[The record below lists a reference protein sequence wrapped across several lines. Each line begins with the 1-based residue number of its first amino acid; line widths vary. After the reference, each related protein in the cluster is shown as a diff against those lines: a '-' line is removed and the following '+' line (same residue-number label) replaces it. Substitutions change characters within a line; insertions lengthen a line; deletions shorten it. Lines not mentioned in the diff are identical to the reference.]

1 MKGVIQVKVKRPPKF
16 SNVIRYLDKACNNS
30 LLTEVNLC
38 SHTTEIRFEQNY
50 FRYKGVSI
58 EYSDDITYIR
68 YDRVTYVVIRKEDCA
83 YLMEIAMKFE
93 RSMIEW
99 KSNNALK
106 Q

>member
-1 MKGVIQVKVKRPPKF
+1 MKEKTSPKF

-30 LLTEVNLC
+30 LLTEENLC
-38 SHTTEIRFEQNY
+38 SHTTDFRFEQNY

-58 EYSDDITYIR
+58 EYSSDITFIC
-68 YDRVTYVVIRKEDCA
+68 YDRVTYVVIRKEGCKYRNYA

-93 RSMIEW
+93 RSLIEW
-99 KSNNALK
+99 ESSNALK